1 MTIKATTAHTSLCN
15 TATTHIV
22 LRRCLKVSVMR
33 ITGCE
38 QTAAALAGGPP
49 FAPLVF
55 AKGGGN
61 KGAVPFEPEG
71 EVKSQ
76 RLSMSRL
83 VHLTARLNL
92 LPSRAA
98 YLPCC
103 PELHAHRRR

>member
-1 MTIKATTAHTSLCN
+1 VQHRHNPHCTS
-15 TATTHIV
+15 AV
-22 LRRCLKVSVMR
+22 PQSLRDADHRLRANGCR
-33 ITGCE
+33 TGGWP
-38 QTAAALAGGPP
+38 TLRP
-49 FAPLVF
+49 FGF
-55 AKGGGN
+55 REGWGN